1 LGKSVEEYE
10 RLVSLTVGRLFFG
23 DIYAKS
29 FYGPGGAPK
38 MRWLFGEN
46 PDIYTFGNYLPARKR
61 KLCII
66 YDMPEKDK

>member
-1 LGKSVEEYE
+1 LITLSHTGWK
-10 RLVSLTVGRLFFG
+10 GR
-23 DIYAKS
+23 
-29 FYGPGGAPK
+29 PGGAPK

-46 PDIYTFGNYLPARKR
+46 PDIYTFGNYLPAGKR